1 MASVT
6 DLAGAE
12 TELDCDPEAFR
23 HQLEEEWAEN
33 NSYRWKQLAILTL
46 IGNDWTIPNVAR
58 ALKLNK
64 NHLYRVVNNA
74 KLKIKEYADNKGPN
88 IDPSAPEISDD

>member
-6 DLAGAE
+6 DLAGTE
-12 TELDCDPEAFR
+12 TDLDCNPEAFR

-46 IGNDWTIPNVAR
+46 IGNGWTIPNVAR

-74 KLKIKEYADNKGPN
+74 RAKIREYAETKGPN
-88 IDPSAPEISDD
+88 LDPSRTETPGD